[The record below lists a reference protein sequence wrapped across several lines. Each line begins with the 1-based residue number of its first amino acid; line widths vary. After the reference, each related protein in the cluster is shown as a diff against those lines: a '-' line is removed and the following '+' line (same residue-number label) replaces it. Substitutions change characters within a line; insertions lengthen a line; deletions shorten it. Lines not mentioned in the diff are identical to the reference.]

1 MICNYTF
8 QKLLVRKEIEAKTEE
23 PRILYILRNFS
34 LVCNT
39 NLWIPLVLKEI
50 EAKTEEPRILY
61 IFSNFL

>member
-1 MICNYTF
+1 M
-8 QKLLVRKEIEAKTEE
+8 RKEIEAKTEE

-34 LVCNT
+34 LICNT